1 MAKLPKAQDYPFL
14 GISAYR
20 WYQLLVRA
28 EEFLPEPFM
37 YFGSRRLADIIR
49 MTDHRG
55 HEAVLHNLRI
65 ILGPDV
71 PEKQIR
77 KLARGVFYEAAAYIV
92 EFLGQRRWARK
103 WLSGRGWD
111 IEGIEHVEQNTAAG
125 RGVMVVSAHFS
136 NWEIGAAIL
145 ATRGQE
151 VYVTALEHEDPRID
165 VLFNNLRNMWGY
177 KTMPINE
184 SIRLTL
190 DALRNG
196 KVVTL
201 LGDRALGLNTVEV
214 EFFGRKMLMP
224 AAPARMALHTSAALV
239 PAFISREGRNT
250 FHVKFFPE
258 IRPLEGVEEKQN
270 VKYLVQQYAHT
281 LEEMVRTFPSQW
293 IRFTPI
299 GEETPG

>member
-1 MAKLPKAQDYPFL
+1 MAKLPKAKDYPFL

-37 YFGSRRLADIIR
+37 YFGSRRIADIR
-49 MTDHRG
+49 RLTDRRG
-55 HEAVLHNLRI
+55 REAVMHNLRI

-77 KLARGVFYEAAAYIV
+77 KIARGVFYEAAAYIV

-111 IEGIEHVEQNTAAG
+111 IEGIEHIEQNTAVG
-125 RGVMVVSAHFS
+125 RGVMVISAHFS

-145 ATRGQE
+145 ATRRQE
-151 VYVTALEHEDPRID
+151 VYVAALEHEDTRID
-165 VLFNNLRNMWGY
+165 VLFNNLRSVWGY
-177 KTMPINE
+177 KNMPINE

-190 DALRNG
+190 DALRTG

-201 LGDRALGLNTVEV
+201 LGDRALGSSTVEV
-214 EFFGRKMLMP
+214 EFFGRKTLVP
-224 AAPARMALHTSAALV
+224 AAPVKMALHTSAALV
-239 PAFISREGRNT
+239 PGFISREGRNT

-258 IRPLEGVEEKQN
+258 IRPLDGVDEKEN
-270 VKYLVQQYAHT
+270 VKHLVQEYVRI
-281 LEEMVRTFPSQW
+281 LEEMVRRFPSQW
-293 IRFTPI
+293 ISFTPI
-299 GEETPG
+299 GQESTG